1 MIATRVTVTL
11 SPRHSGRVEGLC
23 GDFDGNYNNDFDDL
37 LTGQIAATPN
47 DFARLWK
54 TSPSCPDPDI
64 PQDFDPCA
72 VRCQYLVGCNLGGL
86 LLQIHETHARI
97 HKLRVIKNVPVYT

>member
-1 MIATRVTVTL
+1 MCVFVIVTVFVYSLYSYWYVYVLATRVTVTL

-23 GDFDGNYNNDFDDL
+23 GDFDGNFNNDFDDL

-72 VRCQYLVGCNLGGL
+72 VRF
-86 LLQIHETHARI
+86 
-97 HKLRVIKNVPVYT
+97 

>member
-1 MIATRVTVTL
+1 VTVTL

-23 GDFDGNYNNDFDDL
+23 GDFDGNANNDFHDL
-37 LTGQIAATPN
+37 LSGQIAATPN

-54 TSPSCPDPDI
+54 TSPSCPDSDV

-72 VRCQYLVGCNLGGL
+72 VSFRGAITTFGL
-86 LLQIHETHARI
+86 NRSVFSMPASKAFRRRL
-97 HKLRVIKNVPVYT
+97 

>member
-1 MIATRVTVTL
+1 MRARRAATRVTVTL

-23 GDFDGNYNNDFDDL
+23 GDFDGNYNNDFHDL

-54 TSPSCPDPDI
+54 TSPSCPDPEV

-72 VRCQYLVGCNLGGL
+72 VSLRAGCTNL
-86 LLQIHETHARI
+86 T
-97 HKLRVIKNVPVYT
+97 